1 VFDTESLDDTVGQE
15 ESGSRTDGTE
25 CGNDTP
31 VGERDVN
38 VENDV
43 GHARNDRSDNKP
55 LEEKHEDH
63 GALRLHLP
71 FPRDYHH
78 RLSLALVPVAVTI
91 GSFLA

>member
-1 VFDTESLDDTVGQE
+1 
-15 ESGSRTDGTE
+15 
-25 CGNDTP
+25 
-31 VGERDVN
+31 
-38 VENDV
+38 
-43 GHARNDRSDNKP
+43 